1 MSADANARHLLGA
14 KALRSVADG
23 YVSVLLPAYLL
34 ELGLTPFR
42 AGVLSTATL
51 LGSAAL
57 TLFAGAITGRFG
69 HRRPLLWASGLMM
82 LTGIG
87 FAACQAFWPLLLV
100 AFIGT
105 LNPSS
110 GDVSIFLPLE
120 QSLLSQS
127 VTDKDRTSLLA
138 WYSVA
143 GALLAAFGTLLAGVP
158 ELAVRWLGVL
168 PLRALQC
175 MFLLYAAIGLAAA
188 AIYRLIVEPH
198 IQLAAR
204 RKSALGSSRRTVYQ
218 LAMLFSIDAFGGGL
232 FIQTI
237 LALWLFQAFGLSV
250 ATTAGLFFLT
260 NLLTAASYLVAPAV
274 ARRIG
279 LIKTM
284 VFTHLPSNLCL
295 IAMPFTSDLRIAV
308 TLLLIRSLLSQM
320 DVPTRSSYVM
330 AVVTPPER
338 PAAAAITSV
347 PRSLAAAVSPT
358 IGGFLLTV
366 SSFGWPLLIGGAV
379 KAAYDL
385 ALLLIFQHVRPP
397 EERQECDLAIARPP
411 FGNCVATAAQALRPS
426 CMRTNSCKP
435 AVISRPVPGRAFS

>member
-1 MSADANARHLLGA
+1 MRLLPRSADANARKLLSA
-14 KALRSVADG
+14 KALRSIADG

-34 ELGLTPFR
+34 EIGLSPFR
-42 AGVLSTATL
+42 TGVLSTATL

-57 TLFAGAITGRFG
+57 TIFAGAITGRFG
-69 HRRPLLWASGLMM
+69 YRRPLLWASALMT

-87 FAACQAFWPLLLV
+87 FAVGHAFWPLLLV
-100 AFIGT
+100 AFVGT

-127 VTDKDRTSLLA
+127 VADEDRTALMA

-158 ELAVRWLGVL
+158 ELAVRWLGVP
-168 PLRALQC
+168 PLRAFQS
-175 MFLLYAAIGLAAA
+175 MFLLYAVIGVSAAVIYRGLAETHAEFG
-188 AIYRLIVEPH
+188 RTKPSV
-198 IQLAAR
+198 
-204 RKSALGSSRRTVYQ
+204 LGPSRSTVYQ
-218 LAMLFSIDAFGGGL
+218 LAMLFSVDAFGGGF

-237 LALWLFQAFGLSV
+237 LALWLFKAFGLSI
-250 ATTAGLFFLT
+250 ATAAALFFWA

-274 ARRIG
+274 ARRVG

-295 IAMPFTSDLRIAV
+295 IAMPFASDLYVAV

-338 PAAAAITSV
+338 AAAAAITTV

-358 IGGFLLTV
+358 IGGYLLTI
-366 SSFGWPLLIGGAV
+366 SSFGWPLLIGGVV

-385 ALLLIFQHVRPP
+385 ALLLMFQHVRPP
-397 EERQECDLAIARPP
+397 EERHGVEA
-411 FGNCVATAAQALRPS
+411 
-426 CMRTNSCKP
+426 
-435 AVISRPVPGRAFS
+435 SRSTP

>member
-1 MSADANARHLLGA
+1 MRLLPRSADSNARRLLAA
-14 KALRSVADG
+14 KALRSIADG

-34 ELGLTPFR
+34 SIGLSPFR

-57 TLFAGAITGRFG
+57 TIFAGTITARFG
-69 HRRPLLWASGLMM
+69 HRRPLLGASVLMI

-87 FAACQAFWPLLLV
+87 FAACQTFWPLLIV
-100 AFIGT
+100 AFVGT

-127 VTDKDRTSLLA
+127 VADQDRTALLA

-143 GALLAAFGTLLAGVP
+143 GALLAAFGTLLAGAP
-158 ELAVRWLGVL
+158 DLAVRWLGIP
-168 PLRALQC
+168 PLQALGA
-175 MFLLYAAIGLAAA
+175 MFVLYALIGLAAA
-188 AIYRLIVEPH
+188 SIYRGVADPH
-198 IQLAAR
+198 TEFGATKQ
-204 RKSALGSSRRTVYQ
+204 SPLGPSRTTVYR

-237 LALWLFQAFGLSV
+237 LALWLFETFGLSV
-250 ATTAGLFFLT
+250 TATASLFFWT
-260 NLLTAASYLVAPAV
+260 NLLTAASYLVAPVV

-279 LIKTM
+279 LVKTM

-295 IAMPFTSDLRIAV
+295 IAIPFTSDLRVAV
-308 TLLLIRSLLSQM
+308 ALLLIRSLLSQM
-320 DVPTRSSYVM
+320 DVPTRSSYVL

-338 PAAAAITSV
+338 AAAAAITSV
-347 PRSLAAAVSPT
+347 PRSMAAAVSPT
-358 IGGFLLTV
+358 IGGYLLTV
-366 SSFGWPLLIGGAV
+366 STFGWPLFIGGVV

-385 ALLLIFQHVRPP
+385 ALLVMFQHVRPP
-397 EERQECDLAIARPP
+397 EEQHGQTAPRSAPP
-411 FGNCVATAAQALRPS
+411 
-426 CMRTNSCKP
+426 
-435 AVISRPVPGRAFS
+435 

>member
-1 MSADANARHLLGA
+1 MRLLPRSADANARKLLSA
-14 KALRSVADG
+14 KALRSIADG

-34 ELGLTPFR
+34 EIGLSPFR
-42 AGVLSTATL
+42 TGVLSTATL

-57 TLFAGAITGRFG
+57 TIFAGAITGRFG
-69 HRRPLLWASGLMM
+69 YRRPLLWASALMT

-87 FAACQAFWPLLLV
+87 FAVGHAFWPLLLV
-100 AFIGT
+100 AFVGT

-127 VTDKDRTSLLA
+127 VADEDRTALMA

-158 ELAVRWLGVL
+158 ELAVRWLGVP
-168 PLRALQC
+168 PLRAFQS
-175 MFLLYAAIGLAAA
+175 MFLLYAVIGLTAAV
-188 AIYRLIVEPH
+188 IYRG
-198 IQLAAR
+198 LAETHAEFGR
-204 RKSALGSSRRTVYQ
+204 TKPSVLGPSRSTVYQ
-218 LAMLFSIDAFGGGL
+218 LAMLFSVDAFGGGF

-237 LALWLFQAFGLSV
+237 LALWLFKAFGLSI
-250 ATTAGLFFLT
+250 ATAAALFFWA

-274 ARRIG
+274 ARRVG

-295 IAMPFTSDLRIAV
+295 IAMPFASDLYVAV

-338 PAAAAITSV
+338 AAAAAITTV

-358 IGGFLLTV
+358 IGGYLLTI
-366 SSFGWPLLIGGAV
+366 SSFGWPLLIGGVV

-385 ALLLIFQHVRPP
+385 ALLLMFQHVRPP
-397 EERQECDLAIARPP
+397 EERHGVEA
-411 FGNCVATAAQALRPS
+411 
-426 CMRTNSCKP
+426 
-435 AVISRPVPGRAFS
+435 SRSTP

>member
-1 MSADANARHLLGA
+1 MRLLPESANANARHLLAA

-34 ELGLTPFR
+34 AIGLSPFR

-57 TLFAGAITGRFG
+57 TIFSGAITRWFG
-69 HRRPLLWASGLMM
+69 HRRPLLWASVLMI

-87 FAACQAFWPLLLV
+87 FASSQAFWPLLVV
-100 AFIGT
+100 AFVGT

-110 GDVSIFLPLE
+110 GDVSVFLPLE

-127 VTDKDRTSLLA
+127 VADGDRTALLA

-158 ELAVRWLGVL
+158 EFAARWLGVVSL
-168 PLRALQC
+168 HAFQG
-175 MFLLYAAIGLAAA
+175 MFLLYALIGMAAG
-188 AIYRLIVEPH
+188 AIYRGITEPDPE
-198 IQLAAR
+198 IATMRQ
-204 RKSALGSSRRTVYQ
+204 SVLGPSRATVYR
-218 LAMLFSIDAFGGGL
+218 LAILFSVDAFGGGL

-237 LALWLFQAFGLSV
+237 LALWLFERFGLSV
-250 ATTAGLFFLT
+250 GTTATLFFWA
-260 NLLTAASYLVAPAV
+260 NLLTAASYLVAPVV

-295 IAMPFTSDLRIAV
+295 IAMPFASDLGTAV
-308 TLLLIRSLLSQM
+308 ALLLIRSLLSQM
-320 DVPTRSSYVM
+320 DVPTRGSYVM

-338 PAAAAITSV
+338 PAAAAITTV
-347 PRSLAAAVSPT
+347 PRSLAAALSPT
-358 IGGFLLTV
+358 IGGYLLTLSV
-366 SSFGWPLLIGGAV
+366 FGWPLLIGGVV
-379 KAAYDL
+379 KAVYDL
-385 ALLLIFQHVRPP
+385 ALLMMFHHVRPP
-397 EERQECDLAIARPP
+397 EERRREPAPRPTP
-411 FGNCVATAAQALRPS
+411 
-426 CMRTNSCKP
+426 
-435 AVISRPVPGRAFS
+435 